1 MSYKIITPNDA
12 ENNSSA
18 SRSRNAKSVSFVPI
32 EPEWDLTG
40 PDGVI
45 LSTQLRE
52 QLEDVIA
59 FCRNKEQIIQD
70 WELYRFMKGS
80 GGCIGINFW
89 GIPGTGKSC
98 AAEAIAKSL
107 GKKIIQASYSTLMD
121 SLQGNTEKNITAL
134 FDTAVSEDCVI
145 LFDEAD
151 GLLSARKSGSS
162 NSDSTNLIKSHLLNL
177 LDRSNAIVIF
187 TTNFF
192 KSYDRAFV
200 RRILWNIEFKTPNIE
215 ELTQL
220 WKLHLGNNIPK
231 SISYEDLATLTKKL
245 ADSQNIQVTGGDIR
259 KLTLMFCTRLSANR
273 ISTID
278 EQNAEF
284 VINKYLSDLQESG
297 QPAKKEVTVSEADVP
312 ENVRNQLIK

>member
-1 MSYKIITPNDA
+1 MGYKILDTADDYNK
-12 ENNSSA
+12 SSNGSSKKKGA
-18 SRSRNAKSVSFVPI
+18 TSFIPI
-32 EPEWDLTG
+32 EPEWDFDG
-40 PDGVI
+40 PDRVI
-45 LSTQLRE
+45 LSSQLRE

-59 FCRNKEQIIQD
+59 FCKNKDRIIQD

-98 AAEAIAKSL
+98 AAEAIAKAL
-107 GKKIIQASYSTLMD
+107 GKKIIQASYSSLMD

-177 LDRSNAIVIF
+177 LDRSSAIVIF

-200 RRILWNIEFKTPNIE
+200 RRILWNIEFKAPNVE
-215 ELTQL
+215 ELVSL
-220 WKLHLGNNIPK
+220 WKLHLGDNVPK
-231 SISYEDLATLTKKL
+231 TISFEELAELTKSL
-245 ADSQNIQVTGGDIR
+245 ADSRRMQVSGGDVR

-273 ISTID
+273 ITTID
-278 EQNAEF
+278 AFNAEKI
-284 VINKYLSDLQESG
+284 INKYLDDLQESSTSSIG
-297 QPAKKEVTVSEADVP
+297 KDVKESELPENIKKEL
-312 ENVRNQLIK
+312 NK